1 MKTFRTTRK
10 FFLKLAWVLFIW
22 HDTKSGNGEREN
34 EKWEQ
39 NRIGNDITDRSRVQ
53 VRFCSHFSFLPI
65 PFHVLVPRFPFPVL
79 ITSVNLFFIIVDIC
93 GFSDQSLW
101 RFRQC
106 GLIYFLAVSFSIPL
120 CELPNWSYCNS

>member
-1 MKTFRTTRK
+1 MI
-10 FFLKLAWVLFIW
+10 LKAG
-22 HDTKSGNGEREN
+22 TGNGKREN

-39 NRIGNDITDRSRVQ
+39 NRIGNDITNGSRVQ

-79 ITSVNLFFIIVDIC
+79 VTSVNLFSVIVDIC
-93 GFSDQSLW
+93 GFSDQSLL

-106 GLIYFLAVSFSIPL
+106 ALIYFLAVCFSIIL
-120 CELPNWSYCNS
+120 GELPNWSYCNS